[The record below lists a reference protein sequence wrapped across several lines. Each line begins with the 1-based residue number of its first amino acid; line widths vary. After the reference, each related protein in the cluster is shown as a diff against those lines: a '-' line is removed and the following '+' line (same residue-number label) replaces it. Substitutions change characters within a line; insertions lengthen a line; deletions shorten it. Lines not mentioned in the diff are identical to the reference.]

1 MSEVNKSQPDEESK
15 IDYLEVDNNI
25 PGQNYVCLSF
35 LSPESLIKDKGAF
48 DCAKFLQSYCKEE
61 KLKFDDVYNK
71 YKDFTYKYEE
81 QLQRDFDE
89 KNNFQTS
96 LRGIKVRGVFDTR
109 GAADDHAKKLS
120 VSDSSFHVFIG
131 QVGYWLPWDP
141 NADKVSNEVFQ
152 NGQLNEMM
160 EKYEENNI
168 NRDMFYEEQKREK
181 VKAAKEEVLRAK
193 LEEEKLKEE
202 EETVYDLEPE
212 PEPESIEYAEPDA
225 SEPEPDASEPEPDAS
240 EPETDASEPEPEPET
255 GPEPEP
261 EPETGP
267 EPESEPDASESDASE
282 PETDASDP
290 DASEPEP
297 EPEPDASEPE
307 PEPEPDASEPE
318 PGPDASEPE
327 PEPDASESDASESEK
342 IKSLEKSPIT
352 SDNVVDESLKN
363 TLDSEDPWLQ
373 RKAEGSKKE

>member
-1 MSEVNKSQPDEESK
+1 MSEVNKSQSDAESK
-15 IDYLEVDNNI
+15 IDYLEVDNTI

-193 LEEEKLKEE
+193 LEEEKLKEG

-225 SEPEPDASEPEPDAS
+225 SEPEPEPGPDAS
-240 EPETDASEPEPEPET
+240 EPE
-255 GPEPEP
+255 
-261 EPETGP
+261 
-267 EPESEPDASESDASE
+267 
-282 PETDASDP
+282 
-290 DASEPEP
+290 
-297 EPEPDASEPE
+297 
-307 PEPEPDASEPE
+307 
-318 PGPDASEPE
+318 PDASEPE

-363 TLDSEDPWLQ
+363 TLDSEDP
-373 RKAEGSKKE
+373 